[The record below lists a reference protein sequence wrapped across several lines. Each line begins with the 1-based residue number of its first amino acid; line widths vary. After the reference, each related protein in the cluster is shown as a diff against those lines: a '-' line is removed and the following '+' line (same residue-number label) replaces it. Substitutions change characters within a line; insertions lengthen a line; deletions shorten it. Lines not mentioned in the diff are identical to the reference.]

1 MTKDF
6 KLKLCDY
13 GFVEE
18 IHTKIT
24 KNLGTDGYKA
34 PEIYFDTN
42 EGYEGPKADFFAL
55 GVILFTMA
63 FGLPPFTMATEEN
76 SYYRLLCKGS

>member
-13 GFVEE
+13 GFVED
-18 IHTKIT
+18 INSKVF

-34 PEIYFDTN
+34 PEIYLDTN
-42 EGYEGPKADFFAL
+42 DGFEGDKADFFAL
-55 GVILFTMA
+55 GVILFTLA
-63 FGLPPFTMATEEN
+63 FGIPPFTMAI
-76 SYYRLLCKGS
+76 